1 MIRIIKQYIINAI
14 FISCFIQASDSDPM
28 PYPIDLTVYDGQG
41 SLLLSW
47 TYPDSI
53 KVNETR
59 IFVKEFGSK
68 EFILLSALEPEYLHY
83 LDTDCK
89 PDNRYFYKV
98 EVEDI
103 FSRIHHSDLSTPPFG
118 TCAVINDSLVFNK
131 DINSLQDLI
140 LSHIAKKVNKSDP
153 YIDFYPIAEL
163 LRDSLGVKHNWIELF
178 PLDEL
183 RKIEGVIDKVNEVIN
198 HRLLLSEIF
207 AYEQRYRNHLYLDP
221 VAWASKVKVQLNK
234 IRNNW
239 TILYKEYPQALK
251 NYEIIAPIRI
261 VGSQWVDNSLVLK
274 LYVFHPDQVSSDQIY
289 LLSGEEYIDLEEFR
303 VPGSSLMTVP
313 IPEGWKY
320 VDLMMDDIFIQN
332 CPLIDNKSVLYT
344 INGDII
350 PMEVDSNNF
359 IKMGINSSSVWVN
372 EVNWSPYS
380 KKLDLEIAGK
390 PSVNQ
395 EYIIKNNDMYLWEV
409 KPQIGYETQ
418 FLDSTLAIQE
428 DFTLPTVI
436 SLKISNN
443 GNFSTTEYIILD
455 TIPYAISRNPDGG
468 NWYYSEAYTMGSTN
482 EIIIDNYD
490 NTVLPELFVL
500 YQNYPNPFN
509 GQTRISFDLLEDAV
523 VSLYITDATGRIH
536 DKLVEHEYI
545 SSGIYNYTWDGEGR
559 STGIY
564 FITLQAQIGQNPTVI
579 FSRKMIYLK

>member
-1 MIRIIKQYIINAI
+1 M
-14 FISCFIQASDSDPM
+14 
-28 PYPIDLTVYDGQG
+28 
-41 SLLLSW
+41 
-47 TYPDSI
+47 
-53 KVNETR
+53 
-59 IFVKEFGSK
+59 
-68 EFILLSALEPEYLHY
+68 
-83 LDTDCK
+83 
-89 PDNRYFYKV
+89 
-98 EVEDI
+98 
-103 FSRIHHSDLSTPPFG
+103 
-118 TCAVINDSLVFNK
+118 
-131 DINSLQDLI
+131 QDLI

-153 YIDFYPIAEL
+153 YIDFYSIAEL

-183 RKIEGVIDKVNEVIN
+183 RKIEDIIDQVNEVIN
-198 HRLLLSEIF
+198 DRLLLSEIF

-221 VAWASKVKVQLNK
+221 VTWARKVKAQLNK
-234 IRNNW
+234 ILNDW

-303 VPGSSLMTVP
+303 VSGSSLMTVP
-313 IPEGWKY
+313 IPESWKY

-359 IKMGINSSSVWVN
+359 IKMGINSSSVWIN

-390 PSVNQ
+390 PSVNE

-418 FLDSTLAIQE
+418 FLDSTLTIKE
-428 DFTLPTVI
+428 DIALPTVI

>member
-1 MIRIIKQYIINAI
+1 
-14 FISCFIQASDSDPM
+14 M
-28 PYPIDLTVYDGQG
+28 PYPIDLAVYDGQG

-59 IFVKEFGSK
+59 IFVQEFGSK
-68 EFILLSALEPEYLHY
+68 EFILLSALEPEHLQF

-140 LSHIAKKVNKSDP
+140 IGHIAKKVNKSDP
-153 YIDFYPIAEL
+153 YIDFFPIAEL

-178 PLDEL
+178 PLDGL
-183 RKIEGVIDKVNEVIN
+183 RKIEDIIDKVNEVIN
-198 HRLLLSEIF
+198 DRLLLGEIF

-221 VAWASKVKVQLNK
+221 VTWARNVKAQLNK
-234 IRNNW
+234 IRNDW
-239 TILYKEYPQALK
+239 TILYKEYPEALK

-261 VGSQWVDNSLVLK
+261 IGSQWVDNSLVLK
-274 LYVFHPDQVSSDQIY
+274 LYVFHPNQVSSDQIY
-289 LLSGEEYIDLEEFR
+289 LLSGEEYIDLEQFR

-350 PMEVDSNNF
+350 PMEVESNNF
-359 IKMGINSSSVWVN
+359 IKMGINSSSVWIN

-390 PSVNQ
+390 PSVNE
-395 EYIIKNNDMYLWEV
+395 EYIIKNNHMYLWEV
-409 KPQIGYETQ
+409 KPQIGYGTQ
-418 FLDSTLAIQE
+418 FLDSTLTIKE
-428 DFTLPTVI
+428 DITLPTVI

-443 GNFSTTEYIILD
+443 DNFSTTEYIILD

-536 DKLVEHEYI
+536 DKLVEQEYI

-564 FITLQAQIGQNPTVI
+564 FITLQAQIDQNPTVI